1 MDAIVNIIN
10 ALGVLAQNPVSFLLL
25 CGFIVIGIG
34 QVAIKKEDAVTEE
47 RKALARITD
56 RDSARLAALEVEVRS
71 LHAQFSVAQEEKA
84 EAELNLITTRTELK
98 QVEADRDRL
107 QLRVNKLE
115 QRVSELEAENAALRK
130 KLEELERKAVS

>member
-1 MDAIVNIIN
+1 MDAITNLIN
-10 ALGVLAQNPVSFLLL
+10 ALGVLAQNPLSFLLL
-25 CGFIVIGIG
+25 CGFIVVGIG
-34 QVAIKKEDAVTEE
+34 QVAIKKEDAQTEE

-56 RDSARLAALEVEVRS
+56 RDSIRLAALEVEVRN
-71 LHAQFSVAQEEKA
+71 LHAQFAKSQEEKA

-98 QVEADRDRL
+98 QVESDRDRL

-130 KLEELERKAVS
+130 KLEELERKAQ